1 MPPSPDPTPTVFRTQ
16 RVLRHTPAAV
26 YAAFADADRLARWWG
41 PRGFT
46 NSFETFEFRD
56 GGRWEFVMRGPDG
69 GHYQNASVF
78 RRLVAAESVVIE
90 HLSPPHF
97 TLTVTLA
104 PHAEGTHLSRA
115 QAFPDPAVGARV
127 RAVVEPANEESL
139 DRLSAEL
146 ERGAAG
152 GRGEGA
158 A

>member
-1 MPPSPDPTPTVFRTQ
+1 MLSTSGSTPTVFQTQ
-16 RVLRHTPAAV
+16 RVLGHTPAAV

-46 NSFETFEFRD
+46 NSFDAFEFRP
-56 GGRWEFVMRGPDG
+56 GGRWEFVMHGPDG

-78 RRLVAAESVVIE
+78 RRLVADEAVVIE
-90 HLSPPHF
+90 HVSPPEF

-104 PHAEGTHLSRA
+104 PHAEGTLLSWA

-127 RAVVEPANEESL
+127 RAVVEPANEENL

-146 ERGAAG
+146 ARGVA
-152 GRGEGA
+152 
-158 A
+158 